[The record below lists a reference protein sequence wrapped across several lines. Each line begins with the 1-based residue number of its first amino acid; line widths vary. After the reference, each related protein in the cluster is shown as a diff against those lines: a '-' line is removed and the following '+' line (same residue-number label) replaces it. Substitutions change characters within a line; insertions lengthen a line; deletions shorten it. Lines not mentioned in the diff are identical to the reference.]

1 MRRGW
6 PVKEKGVYCRK
17 RSTLYQSRVMGMNSF
32 DQDRTE
38 GNVNEDIPEEEAGK
52 VERPPPVTAK
62 RLQGE
67 LYQGFEQV

>member
-1 MRRGW
+1 
-6 PVKEKGVYCRK
+6 
-17 RSTLYQSRVMGMNSF
+17 MGMNSF

-38 GNVNEDIPEEEAGK
+38 GNMNEDIPEKEAGK